1 MKSLIE
7 LDHLNLD
14 PAAKQQVAAMVQ
26 ALLDQV
32 DRDTQLLQL
41 KELEIQEKNAF
52 IQAKDFKIEALT
64 HEIAYYRRIHYGV
77 KSETLTVVQRDV
89 FEDTWNTDISA
100 IEAELELL
108 KDDTPCAT
116 ITKPKRPRAG
126 RQPLPAQNTMRS
138 RAG

>member
-41 KELEIQEKNAF
+41 KELEIQEKMPLF
-52 IQAKDFKIEALT
+52 
-64 HEIAYYRRIHYGV
+64 
-77 KSETLTVVQRDV
+77 
-89 FEDTWNTDISA
+89 
-100 IEAELELL
+100 
-108 KDDTPCAT
+108 
-116 ITKPKRPRAG
+116 KPKTLKSKP
-126 RQPLPAQNTMRS
+126 
-138 RAG
+138 